1 MIGRCAYWRKMKLSF
16 RPEPFA
22 DTELSC
28 DAFLGGALQIYQ
40 PVSGYRAGVD
50 PVLLAACVT
59 AKAGARVL
67 ELGCGGGIASLCLM
81 RRVPGVR
88 AVGVEVQPA
97 YADLARR
104 NAALND
110 LPLEVVCA
118 DLAELPREIKQQQ
131 FDHVFAN
138 PPYFDRS
145 RSTAAQDTG
154 RETGLG
160 GGTDLSTWVH
170 VAAKRLRPKG
180 RLTMIQRIERLPEI
194 LTEVLP
200 RLGSVEVLPLSGR
213 LERAPSL
220 LILKARKEGR
230 ADFRLHAQIALHSGA
245 AHHESVSD
253 YSPMIESVLREG
265 AALRF

>member
-1 MIGRCAYWRKMKLSF
+1 MKLSF

-22 DTELSC
+22 PSEVSC

-59 AKAGARVL
+59 AKAEARVL

-97 YADLARR
+97 YADLALR

-118 DLAELPREIKQQQ
+118 DLAELPREIKRRQ

-160 GGTDLSTWVH
+160 GGADMRTWVH

-180 RLTMIQRIERLPEI
+180 VFTLIQRIERLPEI
-194 LTEVLP
+194 LSEVVSC
-200 RLGSVEVLPLSGR
+200 LGSVEVLPLSGR
-213 LERAPSL
+213 RDRAPSL
-220 LILKARKEGR
+220 FILRAKKEGR
-230 ADFRLHAQIALHSGA
+230 ANFRLHAQIALHAGA
-245 AHHESVSD
+245 AHHEKASD
-253 YSPMIESVLREG
+253 YNPMIESVLRAG
-265 AALRF
+265 AALRL